1 MSLLTLF
8 LPRGVKTELQ
18 KTIPLIANHE
28 YRLTFKVRST
38 VAQTIRTL
46 IEDQTQTT
54 TISLSVKEIPANI
67 WTQFK
72 VIFTPVA
79 SHQAAL
85 LRIRFE
91 NVSQN
96 FWADDFKLYDMTKE
110 LKQYRVM
117 RIKGSVFPG
126 TFIQTLT
133 LREKTDNENS

>member
-18 KTIPLIANHE
+18 RNIKLIANHQ

-38 VAQTIRTL
+38 VAQNIRTI
-46 IEDQTQTT
+46 IEDHTQTT
-54 TISLSVKEIPANI
+54 TINLADKDIPANI

-72 VIFTPVA
+72 VVFTPA
-79 SHQAAL
+79 ISDETAL

-96 FWADDFKLYDMTKE
+96 FWVDDFKMYDLTKE
-110 LKQYRVM
+110 MKAYRVM
-117 RIKGSVFPG
+117 RIKGSIFPG